1 MKRLIIVVFMLFG
14 FTAVIV
20 AQTKGDVEF
29 GFNVGY
35 NNSTVS
41 STYDSAEAGSGF
53 NVGFAADYYFSD
65 RWSIRGKLIYDQKG
79 WDNGFITDL
88 DSGNTFFTDYNL
100 NYLTVPV
107 MANWHFGKKR
117 NWYLDFGPYVGFLMS
132 AKDTEFELD
141 LKDGFNSTDF
151 GLALGIGVKIPVS
164 DKMKLT
170 FEYEGQSGLSNIFKE
185 SNTNVSNSRSSLNV
199 GINFMMK

>member
-1 MKRLIIVVFMLFG
+1 MKKLIIVVSMVFV
-14 FTAVIV
+14 FTTVTV

-35 NNSTVS
+35 NTSTVS
-41 STYDSAEAGSGF
+41 TTDDSAESGNGF

-65 RWSIRGKLIYDQKG
+65 RWSIKGKLIYDQKG
-79 WDNGFITDL
+79 WDNGFVTDS
-88 DSGNTFFTDYNL
+88 DSGVSFVTDYNL

-132 AKDTEFELD
+132 AEDTKFGLD
-141 LKDGFNSTDF
+141 LKDSFNSTDF
-151 GLALGIGVKIPVS
+151 GLNFGIGVKIPVS
-164 DKMKLT
+164 NKMKLT
-170 FEYEGQSGLSNIFKE
+170 FEYEGQSGLSNIFKD
-185 SNTNVSNSRSSLNV
+185 SDTNVLNSRSSLNI
-199 GINFMMK
+199 GLNFMMK